1 MANIKDAKELNAQL
15 SRRRDLLKS
24 IEQAEKTNLKA
35 NYDKKNVLKD
45 IAKLEKEI
53 SNIKKQD
60 DNFLKLEEEITK
72 QKKEQAAIGK
82 MSASLEKQLNK
93 LKDSGVGTILK
104 EINLTKSLDKTI
116 AASKKTTGD
125 AQKAFNLASEV
136 QLAAIE
142 DIKAGTFDATEFMA
156 NC

>member
-60 DNFLKLEEEITK
+60 DNFLKLEKEITK

-82 MSASLEKQLNK
+82 MSASLEKQLK
-93 LKDSGVGTILK
+93 
-104 EINLTKSLDKTI
+104 
-116 AASKKTTGD
+116 
-125 AQKAFNLASEV
+125 V
-136 QLAAIE
+136 QDE
-142 DIKAGTFDATEFMA
+142 
-156 NC
+156 N